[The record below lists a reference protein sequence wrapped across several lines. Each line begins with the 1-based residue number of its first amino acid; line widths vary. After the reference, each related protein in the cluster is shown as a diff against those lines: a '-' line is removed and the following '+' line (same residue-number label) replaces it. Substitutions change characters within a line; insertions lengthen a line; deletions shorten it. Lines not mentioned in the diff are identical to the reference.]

1 MFSKGGGEALAES
14 CKIPFL
20 GDSLFSCILIDLV

>member
-1 MFSKGGGEALAES
+1 MFSKGGGEALADS

-20 GDSLFSCILIDLV
+20 GDSLFSSILIDLV